1 MEVHHHS
8 HAEGKRLKHYLF
20 EFFMLFLAV
29 FCGFLAENF
38 REHQVELKRA
48 KEYASSMI
56 NDLSADT
63 TELKEYIK
71 YMNYAASN
79 VDTLLDLLST
89 NDPKN
94 APTGKLYYYGL
105 FGGTPETFVPNDAT
119 IQQMKGSGSL
129 RYFTNKLINEKVAQY
144 DQLSRRMLT
153 NDEHD
158 LTIYT
163 EVRKVRAQ
171 IFLFR
176 YNNAANDVFQAYRK
190 NNDWAPVDSFM
201 ATNPPVLKYDK
212 TIFNQYAELV
222 RSRFLR
228 RKINTATALLEH
240 ATILLKDLKREYHLN

>member
-1 MEVHHHS
+1 
-8 HAEGKRLKHYLF
+8 
-20 EFFMLFLAV
+20 
-29 FCGFLAENF
+29 
-38 REHQVELKRA
+38 
-48 KEYASSMI
+48 MI

-71 YMNYAASN
+71 YMNYAAAN
-79 VDTLLDLLST
+79 VDTLLDLLSA
-89 NDPKN
+89 NEPKSI
-94 APTGKLYYYGL
+94 PTGKLYYYGL

-129 RYFTNKLINEKVAQY
+129 RYFTNKLISEKVAQY

-158 LTIYT
+158 LIIYT
-163 EVRKVRAQ
+163 EVRKIRAQ

-176 YNNAANDVFQAYRK
+176 YNNTANDVFQDYRR
-190 NNDWAPVDSFM
+190 NNNRTPVDSFI
-201 ATNPPVLKYDK
+201 ATNPPVLTYDK

-228 RKINTATALLEH
+228 RKINAATTLLEH
-240 ATILLKDLKREYHLN
+240 ATVLLKDLKKEYHLK